1 MLTIAHVIS
10 LLMLSAE
17 SKSGFL
23 TTFLL
28 FTMGVIGGQGACVI
42 FISTWTAAVR
52 YHSILCSSLITGLL
66 FSYFLGSDT
75 LHLVVKNSLF
85 SSFTLGQFLMVVA
98 VLGVPIYFL
107 AAFIFTK
114 KDKAASSE
122 TSMSKGLLLRKGV
135 WLYVLV

>member
-1 MLTIAHVIS
+1 
-10 LLMLSAE
+10 
-17 SKSGFL
+17 
-23 TTFLL
+23 
-28 FTMGVIGGQGACVI
+28 
-42 FISTWTAAVR
+42 
-52 YHSILCSSLITGLL
+52 
-66 FSYFLGSDT
+66 
-75 LHLVVKNSLF
+75 
-85 SSFTLGQFLMVVA
+85 MVVA